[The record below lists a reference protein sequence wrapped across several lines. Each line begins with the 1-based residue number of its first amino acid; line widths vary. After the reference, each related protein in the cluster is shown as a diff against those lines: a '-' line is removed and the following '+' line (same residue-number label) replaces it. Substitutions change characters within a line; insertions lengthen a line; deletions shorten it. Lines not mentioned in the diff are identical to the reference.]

1 MGDGNHQVDENMT
14 NYADYMCSTDG
25 VNMNTHNQACI
36 AKLEFGEPS
45 SSYNGNNYIE
55 MKYHAF
61 NLSRLELKDDKQV
74 VTQENSFW
82 TANNAKIVAKW
93 SGFGIGVSAFVL
105 WSLRKKN
112 EWVEESIWNDEK

>member
-1 MGDGNHQVDENMT
+1 MGEGNHQVDENMT

-61 NLSRLELKDDKQV
+61 NLSRLEINQETK
-74 VTQENSFW
+74 VTQDDDFW
-82 TANNAKIVAKW
+82 NIKNAAVAAGLG
-93 SGFGIGVSAFVL
+93 GFSLGGIAFVL
-105 WSLRKKN
+105 WARRPFKGN
-112 EWVEESIWNDEK
+112 